1 MENEKKWTWEK
12 IIAIDSRLKTILEAA
27 QLIKQAPLPKN
38 FCRSRMYS
46 AVFKYAL
53 GHWVG
58 WNAFSPELRDSEAW
72 DICVYKILDALPPCT
87 HPGEF
92 C

>member
-1 MENEKKWTWEK
+1 MENEKKWTWGK
-12 IIAIDSRLKTILEAA
+12 IIAVDKRLETILEAA
-27 QLIKQAPLPKN
+27 QFIKRMPLPTN

-46 AVFKYAL
+46 AVFKPAL
-53 GHWVG
+53 SHWVG
-58 WNAFSPELRDSEAW
+58 WQAFNPTLRDSEAW
-72 DICVYKILDALPPCT
+72 DICVYKILDTLPPCT

>member
-12 IIAIDSRLKTILEAA
+12 IIAIDARLETIIEAA
-27 QLIKQAPLPKN
+27 QLINRMPLPTN
-38 FCRSRMYS
+38 FCRSNMYS
-46 AVFKYAL
+46 AVFKPAL
-53 GHWVG
+53 SHWVG
-58 WNAFSPELRDSEAW
+58 WHAFNPALRDCEAW
-72 DICVYKILDALPPCT
+72 DICVHKILDALPPCT